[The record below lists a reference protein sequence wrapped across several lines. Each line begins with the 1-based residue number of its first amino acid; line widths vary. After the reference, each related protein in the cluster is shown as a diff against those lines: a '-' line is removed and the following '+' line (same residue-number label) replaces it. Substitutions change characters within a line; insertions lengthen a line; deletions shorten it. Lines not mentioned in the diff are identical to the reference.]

1 MNEISKRNP
10 VVAGLLSLFLGPI
23 GYVYIGGWFMLS
35 GIIISVLFSV
45 VLSLINLPF
54 PSFFNYLQLLV
65 YAYFGY
71 KLATIRNIFSD
82 EWYLSEEDIKE
93 FNSFGFSFVIMTNLL
108 MALTQFYSIVV
119 GIYLAFKSFSDGKIL
134 IGILI
139 LIFGIGILIWLLS
152 SIFAFISGL
161 LMLLFKVDKKYFQ

>member
-10 VVAGLLSLFLGPI
+10 TVAGLLSLFLGPI

-45 VLSLINLPF
+45 VLSIINLPF
-54 PSFFNYLQLLV
+54 PDFFNYLQLLV

-71 KLATIRNIFSD
+71 KLATIRNIFAD
-82 EWYLSEEDIKE
+82 EWNLTDEDIKE
-93 FNSFGFSFVIMTNLL
+93 FKSFGFSFVIMTNLL
-108 MALTQFYSIVV
+108 MSLTQFYSVVV
-119 GIYLAFKSFSDGKIL
+119 GLYLAFKSFSDGKIL

-139 LIFGIGILIWLLS
+139 LIFGIGIMIWLLS
-152 SIFAFISGL
+152 SIFAFVSGL
-161 LMLLFKVDKKYFQ
+161 LMLLFKVDKKYF